1 MPARKRHHRPS
12 FRSKTAKEANKTRC
26 DKRKRAHED
35 DPVPQRKRKKQV
47 QRLLDLDSLPSA
59 SRKRSLTPI
68 SRAPEIDLESLPSAS
83 RKRSLTP
90 IARAPIRLD
99 TRVTF
104 DEESSGG
111 KLFVHFMQYVDKSHE
126 TKEVDLFRILLKKV
140 ATF

>member
-1 MPARKRHHRPS
+1 MPRKRKC
-12 FRSKTAKEANKTRC
+12 RSNGFGSKAAKEANRTRW

-35 DPVPQRKRKKQV
+35 DPVP
-47 QRLLDLDSLPSA
+47 LPSA

-68 SRAPEIDLESLPSAS
+68 VRAPEIDLESLPSAS

-90 IARAPIRLD
+90 LAQAPVRLD

-126 TKEVDLFRILLKKV
+126 TKEVDPFRILLKKV

>member
-1 MPARKRHHRPS
+1 MPRKRNCRS
-12 FRSKTAKEANKTRC
+12 NGFGSKTAKEAARRRW

-35 DPVPQRKRKKQV
+35 DPILQRKRKKQA

-68 SRAPEIDLESLPSAS
+68 VRAPEIDLESLPSAS

-90 IARAPIRLD
+90 LAQAPVRLD

-126 TKEVDLFRILLKKV
+126 TKEVDPFRILLKKV

>member
-1 MPARKRHHRPS
+1 MPARKHHHRPS
-12 FRSKTAKEANKTRC
+12 FRSKTAKEANKTRW

-35 DPVPQRKRKKQV
+35 GPIPQRKRKKQV